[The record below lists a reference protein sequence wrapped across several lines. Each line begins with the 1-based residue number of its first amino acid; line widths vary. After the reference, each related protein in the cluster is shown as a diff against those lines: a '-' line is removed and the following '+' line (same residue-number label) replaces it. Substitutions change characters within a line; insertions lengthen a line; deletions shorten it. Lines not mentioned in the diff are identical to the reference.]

1 MKALHMTSL
10 KQFQS
15 INDSH
20 IMTLRDVRTYNSQ
33 EDSCFTDLQEAKFD
47 HYKVAV
53 AIPTKRYENEYAPQ
67 IRALHE
73 SWGSDM
79 SKYIFERDLWGEPHT
94 IIKLDTKRVAD
105 WSTPKIWD
113 TKLNLITERLI
124 IRMGSRLNVKINMRA
139 TEHQGTHYMQHQVK
153 EVQVLEL
160 SEGESGGP
168 GFEVEDGFVY
178 DGGADVEVSRQAE
191 F

>member
-1 MKALHMTSL
+1 MKESPMTSP
-10 KQFQS
+10 KPFQS

-20 IMTLRDVRTYNSQ
+20 IMTLRDVKTYNSQ

-53 AIPTKRYENEYAPQ
+53 AIPTKRYEEEYGPV
-67 IRALHE
+67 IRSLHE

-79 SKYIFERDLWGEPHT
+79 SKYIFERELWGEMHT

-105 WSTPKIWD
+105 WSTPKLWD
-113 TKLNLITERLI
+113 TQLNLISDRLI
-124 IRMGSRLNVKINMRA
+124 VRMGSRMHVKINMRA
-139 TEHQGTHYMQHQVK
+139 TEKNGTHFMQHQVK
-153 EVQVLEL
+153 ECQILEL
-160 SEGESGGP
+160 SEGADSGP
-168 GFEVEDGFVY
+168 GFDVEDGFVY
-178 DGGADVEVSRQAE
+178 DGGADVEVSSQAE

>member
-1 MKALHMTSL
+1 MTSL
-10 KQFQS
+10 KTFRS
-15 INDSH
+15 INDQH
-20 IMTLRDVRTYNSQ
+20 YMTLRNVKTYNSS

-53 AIPTKRYENEYAPQ
+53 AIPTKRYEDEYAEQ
-67 IRALHE
+67 IVALHE

-79 SKYIFERDLWGEPHT
+79 SKYIFERELWGEPHT

-113 TKLNLITERLI
+113 SQLNLITERLI
-124 IRMGSRLNVKINMRA
+124 IRMGSRLNVKINLRA
-139 TEHQGTHYMQHQVK
+139 TEHNGTHYMQHQIK
-153 EVQVLEL
+153 EAQVLEL
-160 SEGESGGP
+160 AEGADSGSS
-168 GFEVEDGFVY
+168 FDTVDDGFVY
-178 DGGADVEVSRQAE
+178 EAPEQEYVSREAE